1 MASYT
6 LEDVMY
12 GDKYG
17 IESAVLDEV
26 FRMVQQGMP
35 AKEIKEK
42 LNIPIVT
49 NYKDSDD
56 FVLKFELKITI
67 LYLNIIK
74 RPDLIKE
81 ELKSIPIKVDY

>member
-1 MASYT
+1 MSLNY
-6 LEDVMY
+6 LR
-12 GDKYG
+12 
-17 IESAVLDEV
+17 VLG
-26 FRMVQQGMP
+26 FNQKGRLYL
-35 AKEIKEK
+35 KTIKEK

-81 ELKSIPIKVDY
+81 ELKSIPIKDY